1 VLKLKSKSHFYLA
14 RTLLRRLG
22 RFLKSAGLHLST
34 QRKQRL
40 PS

>member
-1 VLKLKSKSHFYLA
+1 
-14 RTLLRRLG
+14 LRRLG